1 LLRRFSFLALLFAL
15 ELVAITL
22 WLDNVTLAGRH
33 GLVGV
38 VGQWGSWI
46 LRGIVGFAALFFTFA
61 WLKREPSFELP
72 LPPVRWRLLALHLA
86 LVVGFGVLSSH
97 LYGRNP
103 SDLLALAWLVTG
115 ITAIAAGATGF
126 IPIGV
131 WARIGRCTG
140 YLWLWSLTAVL
151 IACVVGNSMR
161 SLWLRTAFLTFRI
174 VRGLLSLFVP
184 NVVADLAAMSLGTP
198 RFSVEI
204 APQCSGLEG
213 VGLMLAFGILWLA
226 LYRRECRFP
235 RALLLLPVGALLIF
249 FLNSVR
255 IAALI
260 LLGNAGA
267 ERIALGGFHSQAGW
281 IIFNLVAFGFSLAAV
296 HVPWIRVAD
305 AGRADSG
312 SFENPAAHYVLPF
325 VAILAAGMIAHA
337 LSGGFEWLYPL
348 RFFAAVA
355 VLVLFRRDYAKLDW
369 RIDWTGPAAGA
380 VMFAIW
386 IGMDRFSAAAPEA
399 MPAALAAASPSARL
413 CWIAVRTFAAV
424 VTVPLAEELV
434 FRGFLYRRV
443 ISARFE
449 MVSFQ
454 KFSGLALGL
463 SSLAFGLLH
472 GNRWFAGVV
481 AGLFYGIVMIRRGRI
496 GNAVVAHGTTNAL
509 IAVDCP
515 ILRWVACH

>member
-1 LLRRFSFLALLFAL
+1 
-15 ELVAITL
+15 
-22 WLDNVTLAGRH
+22 
-33 GLVGV
+33 
-38 VGQWGSWI
+38 
-46 LRGIVGFAALFFTFA
+46 
-61 WLKREPSFELP
+61 
-72 LPPVRWRLLALHLA
+72 
-86 LVVGFGVLSSH
+86 
-97 LYGRNP
+97 
-103 SDLLALAWLVTG
+103 
-115 ITAIAAGATGF
+115 
-126 IPIGV
+126 
-131 WARIGRCTG
+131 
-140 YLWLWSLTAVL
+140 
-151 IACVVGNSMR
+151 M
-161 SLWLRTAFLTFRI
+161 
-174 VRGLLSLFVP
+174 
-184 NVVADLAAMSLGTP
+184 
-198 RFSVEI
+198 
-204 APQCSGLEG
+204 
-213 VGLMLAFGILWLA
+213 
-226 LYRRECRFP
+226 
-235 RALLLLPVGALLIF
+235 
-249 FLNSVR
+249 
-255 IAALI
+255 
-260 LLGNAGA
+260 
-267 ERIALGGFHSQAGW
+267 
-281 IIFNLVAFGFSLAAV
+281 
-296 HVPWIRVAD
+296 AD

-312 SFENPAAHYVLPF
+312 SFENPAAPYVLPF

-355 VLVLFRRDYAKLDW
+355 ALMLFRRDYAKLDW

-509 IAVDCP
+509 IAVDV
-515 ILRWVACH
+515 LAYQHWHLW